1 MFVFVKYFHYPE
13 NRKQKIVKVIVQENT
28 NEKKIMENW
37 INWWIKIDYRNL
49 KCNWLILI
57 KEN

>member
-28 NEKKIMENW
+28 NEKKIMEN
-37 INWWIKIDYRNL
+37 
-49 KCNWLILI
+49 
-57 KEN
+57 